1 MTTTIAPTTSRIGQ
15 IFTIAAFVEAATWI
29 GLLVGMYLKHL
40 SGSTEIG
47 VRIFGPL
54 HGYVFLAYLVI
65 AVLAARSLQWGGKI
79 LTLAVLAAI
88 PPLMTIP
95 FEMWMRRTGRLSAPV
110 EV

>member
-79 LTLAVLAAI
+79 LTLAVRPENVSSAELISLAACWPRSEI
-88 PPLMTIP
+88 
-95 FEMWMRRTGRLSAPV
+95 AV
-110 EV
+110 